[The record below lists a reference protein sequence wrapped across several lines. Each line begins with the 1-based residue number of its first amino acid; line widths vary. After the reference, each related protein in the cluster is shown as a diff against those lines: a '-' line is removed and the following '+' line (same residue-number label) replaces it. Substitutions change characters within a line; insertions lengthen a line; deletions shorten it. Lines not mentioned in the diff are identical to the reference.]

1 MKYNLTFINTAC
13 IAIALVATGICQR
26 KQGYVSGVEMGKLE
40 AQGEY
45 LTKKKKFIDSF
56 YKAHQPEHDL
66 VDSLTTEV
74 FRQGQEAKE
83 INRKLIKRFGLDK

>member
-1 MKYNLTFINTAC
+1 MKYILTLITTSC
-13 IAIALVATGICQR
+13 ITIAIVGTGFSQH
-26 KQGYVSGVEMGKLE
+26 KQGYASGIEMGKLE

-45 LTKKKKFIDSF
+45 LTAKKKFIDSF

-74 FRQGQEAKE
+74 LRQGQEAKE
-83 INRKLIKRFGLDK
+83 INRKLVKKFGL